1 MGRTIMEV
9 NDGRCKMAIE
19 EMGIPDFAIT
29 IFSNSRSNLLGK
41 NAYGRDEGGR
51 RSMGASGGN

>member
-1 MGRTIMEV
+1 MGV
-9 NDGRCKMAIE
+9 NNGRCKMAIE

>member
-1 MGRTIMEV
+1 MGRTIMGV
-9 NDGRCKMAIE
+9 NNGRCKMAME